1 MSFDREFYVLKD
13 GQAHPTDQ
21 SCAETDLSVFC
32 KEQIEAHGQRVID
45 LLENLKKRAEQTS
58 AHINACQKGFFL
70 KKNEKEE
77 AYALLCDFF
86 LALEASKI
94 SLMDEAVGLEGIAER
109 LFEALWLAGEENT
122 ERTDAARKAAM
133 LCDGLM
139 QLCTDTLE
147 RLCDAIAET
156 ADFEHECF
164 GVRLADTA
172 RLCVSISEN
181 IGNLQKTI
189 KGD

>member
-1 MSFDREFYVLKD
+1 MS
-13 GQAHPTDQ
+13 
-21 SCAETDLSVFC
+21 
-32 KEQIEAHGQRVID
+32 ID
-45 LLENLKKRAEQTS
+45 T
-58 AHINACQKGFFL
+58 FFL

-94 SLMDEAVGLEGIAER
+94 SLMDEAVGLEEITER